1 MFKTLFFSTIGY
13 LSFNY
18 LGRCLC
24 LKRENL
30 VDLSFIGL
38 IIGFIKGYTGK
49 NIFRFIHGVIY
60 YDK

>member
-1 MFKTLFFSTIGY
+1 MLKTLFFSTIGY

-18 LGRCLC
+18 FGRCLY
-24 LKRENL
+24 LKREHL

-49 NIFRFIHGVIY
+49 NIFRFIYDVIY
-60 YDK
+60 DK

>member
-1 MFKTLFFSTIGY
+1 MFKTLFFSTFGY

-18 LGRCLC
+18 LGRCLY
-24 LKRENL
+24 LKREN
-30 VDLSFIGL
+30 VYDLSCIGL

-49 NIFRFIHGVIY
+49 NIVRFIRDII

>member
-1 MFKTLFFSTIGY
+1 MIKTVFFSTFGY

-18 LGRCLC
+18 LGRCLY
-24 LKRENL
+24 LKSESL
-30 VDLSFIGL
+30 YDLSYIGL

-49 NIFRFIHGVIY
+49 NTVRFIRDII

>member
-1 MFKTLFFSTIGY
+1 MFKPLFFSTIGY

-18 LGRCLC
+18 LGKCLY
-24 LKRENL
+24 LKKEIII
-30 VDLSFIGL
+30 DLSLIGL

-49 NIFRFIHGVIY
+49 NIFRFIHDTI